1 MHHVPSI
8 VGMGMTAL
16 NAMPTVTK
24 ATCDVLWIACEKALS
39 LRMSLLSPN
48 SVCGWRK

>member
-8 VGMGMTAL
+8 VGMTAL

-24 ATCDVLWIACEKALS
+24 ATCDVLWIACEKELS
-39 LRMSLLSPN
+39 LRISLLFPN
-48 SVCGWRK
+48 SVCGRRK